1 MLYRVVQESLTNIA
15 KHAQATCA
23 AITMKADQSSLVL
36 SIVDNGKG
44 ASAAELEKNGSFGL
58 ICMRERVAAL
68 EGVLQIDT
76 APGAGMA
83 VHLSLPRQEFSATFL
98 SKPGKAAAPG
108 I

>member
-1 MLYRVVQESLTNIA
+1 
-15 KHAQATCA
+15 
-23 AITMKADQSSLVL
+23 
-36 SIVDNGKG
+36 
-44 ASAAELEKNGSFGL
+44 
-58 ICMRERVAAL
+58 MRERVAAL
-68 EGVLQIDT
+68 EGELQIDT